1 MRNIINLTRSR
12 DGQITIVQNGVII
25 HVGQG
30 LTVQIECHSLASRNG
45 NIRSHIFQQGDSVV
59 VCCRDSIGEGPII
72 SIADLGNC
80 VGLAQFLHGAI
91 GRLHIISGDV
101 LGNVSIKF
109 AAGYHCVAFV
119 GFIVMVHN
127 HFLGIAGVLKF
138 AAGNGQFANVI
149 GIATKSR
156 GEQYRGSGIQ
166 SPERA
171 SSDFSLVPVHNDI
184 LGSIR
189 EITTIDGQY
198 TKVIILDR
206 VDTADKIAA
215 PNRQI
220 AIGSCLAAIADHA
233 GITASVF
240 NGNASV
246 NLHGTVVGNGVPAVS
261 AVAIG
266 RIGTLFGRTLKG
278 AAIQGNL
285 AGVDDCALS
294 VRHIIYDTVASD
306 GQRCTIF
313 NNNGVL
319 VRFVRQRFTAQVE
332 RGGHTGR
339 NIDKSSCIL
348 RHNIAVISQRDNA
361 VYCRRQRSPHRRG
374 HFRRRRRAFAVRQGS
389 GGQQAERETKRQQNG

>member
-59 VCCRDSIGEGPII
+59 VCCRDSIGEGLII

-138 AAGNGQFANVI
+138 AARNAQLADGI
-149 GIATKSR
+149 GIATISR

-171 SSDFSLVPVHNDI
+171 SSDFSLVPVHNDV

-198 TKVIILDR
+198 TKGIILDR
-206 VDTADKIAA
+206 VDAAGKIAA
-215 PNRQI
+215 LDRQI
-220 AIGSCLAAIADHA
+220 AIGSYIAAIADHA

-246 NLHGTVVGNGVPAVS
+246 NFHGTVVGNGVPTVS

-266 RIGTLFGRTLKG
+266 GIGTLFGRTLKG

-294 VRHIIYDTVASD
+294 V
-306 GQRCTIF
+306 
-313 NNNGVL
+313 
-319 VRFVRQRFTAQVE
+319 
-332 RGGHTGR
+332 
-339 NIDKSSCIL
+339 
-348 RHNIAVISQRDNA
+348 
-361 VYCRRQRSPHRRG
+361 
-374 HFRRRRRAFAVRQGS
+374 
-389 GGQQAERETKRQQNG
+389 